1 MLILLFTLLITS
13 PTHEPLTGV
22 KVELEGTNRTYYTDI
37 NGRVNVPLGYNLKIN
52 YISYRTQLINKDS
65 LNKKII
71 LPYSKLDCHVIS
83 NVTS

>member
-1 MLILLFTLLITS
+1 MLILLFTLLIIS

-22 KVELEGTNRTYYTDI
+22 KVELEGTNRIYYTDI

-71 LPYSKLDCHVIS
+71 LY
-83 NVTS
+83 NR

>member
-22 KVELEGTNRTYYTDI
+22 KVELEGTNKTYYTDI
-37 NGRVNVPLGYNLKIN
+37 NGKVNVPLGYNLKIN

-71 LPYSKLDCHVIS
+71 LY
-83 NVTS
+83 NR